1 MKPLLKRL
9 QALERKPYVGVVVK
23 LAGLVGGAEHN
34 GKLAFVLRALPQKE
48 RFELELIESGKR
60 MDVRPAN
67 FVLKR
72 LPEGTEVVTTFSEK
86 GYPFD
91 EEFSFSPTSGTVEV
105 NFTGLNQT
113 LGQV

>member
-67 FVLKR
+67 FVSFR
-72 LPEGTEVVTTFSEK
+72 LPEGTQVVTGAPRTGGVKVVCDLPEHLLTA
-86 GYPFD
+86 YPPSVRF
-91 EEFSFSPTSGTVEV
+91 
-105 NFTGLNQT
+105 
-113 LGQV
+113 